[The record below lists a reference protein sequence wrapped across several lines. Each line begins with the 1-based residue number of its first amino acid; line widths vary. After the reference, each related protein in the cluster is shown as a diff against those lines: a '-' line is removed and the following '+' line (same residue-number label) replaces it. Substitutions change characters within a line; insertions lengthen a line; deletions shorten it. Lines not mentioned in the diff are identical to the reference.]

1 MASIRKELSLDASA
15 GSVWSAVRDFGALHR
30 RLAPGFVV
38 DAKMDGDARIVTF
51 ANGNTARERL
61 VTLDDEARR
70 LVYAV
75 VSERVT
81 HYNAS
86 VQVLSD
92 GDGRCRLVW
101 MIDFL
106 PDQLAGYIG
115 AQMTDAVRVMKPA
128 LERDS
133 N

>member
-15 GSVWSAVRDFGALHR
+15 EIVWAAVREFGALHR

-115 AQMTDAVRVMKPA
+115 AQMADAVRVMKPA